1 MSGLGID
8 KLFFLFSFFSVS
20 GWIGETIM
28 ESVVRRRFVNKGF
41 FMGPYV
47 PVHGFGAFAVYAL
60 CMPLKPYP
68 PLVFLV
74 SAAVCTIVEY
84 IAAIVLEKCFFI
96 RGWDYETYPFTKW
109 CHYKRRIALTTSLFF
124 GLVAMAIIYFYWD
137 LGVWLLNKLMNV
149 AGPPPLIVI
158 DIVLAAV
165 FLADAVLTGAKCI
178 RNKLAGISNKTIGLE

>member
-28 ESVVRRRFVNKGF
+28 ESVVRGRFVNKGF

-47 PVHGFGAFAVYAL
+47 PVHGFGAFAVYLL

-68 PLVFLV
+68 PLVFLA

-137 LGVWLLNKLMNV
+137 LGLWLMNA
-149 AGPPPLIVI
+149 AGSTPLIII
-158 DIVLAAV
+158 DIVVIVV
-165 FLADAVLTGAKCI
+165 FLLDAAFTVAKCV
-178 RNKLAGISNKTIGLE
+178 RNKQAGIPNKTIGLE